1 MRKSSRTIRTIL
13 LIALL
18 CALLF
23 GGKTLFGGGLDV
35 SPDANATSA
44 LSMTDAPADDGALPA
59 GQSNSEPG
67 SAASDATAAPEAGE
81 AVKQDAVSEDGEY
94 TAPEDVAAYI
104 HAYGRLPK
112 NFITKS
118 EAMDLGW
125 VSSEGNLWD
134 VAYGKS
140 IGGDVFGNRE
150 GRLPA
155 AAGRTWHECDVNYQG
170 GFRGGERVVYSGDG
184 LIYYTDDHYETFEQ
198 LY

>member
-13 LIALL
+13 LLALL

-23 GGKTLFGGGLDV
+23 GGKTLFGGVQGA
-35 SPDANATSA
+35 SPDAGPASA
-44 LSMTDAPADDGALPA
+44 AAATDAPADDAALPA
-59 GQSNSEPG
+59 DQGG
-67 SAASDATAAPEAGE
+67 SADAISGPTAALETEEA
-81 AVKQDAVSEDGEY
+81 ARQDAISEDGEY

-104 HAYGRLPK
+104 HAYGRLPS

-125 VSSEGNLWD
+125 VSSEGNLRD

-155 AAGRTWHECDVNYQG
+155 AAGRVWHECDVNYDG
-170 GFRGGERVVYSGDG
+170 GFRGGERVVYSSDG

>member
-1 MRKSSRTIRTIL
+1 MRKSSGTIRTIL

-23 GGKTLFGGGLDV
+23 GGKTLFGGGPGA
-35 SPDANATSA
+35 STDASATSA
-44 LSMTDAPADDGALPA
+44 LSATDTPAEAALPA
-59 GQSNSEPG
+59 GQSGLEPG
-67 SAASDATAAPEAGE
+67 DATLGPTAAPEAEE
-81 AVKQDAVSEDGEY
+81 AAKQDAVSEDGEY

-104 HAYGRLPK
+104 HAYGRLPQ

-155 AAGRTWHECDVNYQG
+155 AAGRTWYECDVNYRG
-170 GFRGGERVVYSGDG
+170 GFRGGERIVYSVDG

>member
-1 MRKSSRTIRTIL
+1 MHKSSRTIRTIL
-13 LIALL
+13 LLALL

-23 GGKTLFGGGLDV
+23 GGKTLFGGPGA
-35 SPDANATSA
+35 SPDAGPTSA
-44 LSMTDAPADDGALPA
+44 LSVTDAPADTAALA
-59 GQSNSEPG
+59 AAQSG
-67 SAASDATAAPEAGE
+67 SADATPGPTAAPEVEE
-81 AVKQDAVSEDGEY
+81 AARQDAISEDGEY

-104 HAYGRLPK
+104 HEYGRLPG
-112 NFITKS
+112 NFVTKS

-155 AAGRTWHECDVNYQG
+155 AAGRVWHECDVNYSG
-170 GFRGGERVVYSGDG
+170 GFRGGERVVYASDG

>member
-13 LIALL
+13 LLALL

-23 GGKTLFGGGLDV
+23 GGKTLLGGVQGA
-35 SPDANATSA
+35 SPDANAASA
-44 LSMTDAPADDGALPA
+44 LSVTDAPANAAALPA
-59 GQSNSEPG
+59 GQSDPEPG
-67 SAASDATAAPEAGE
+67 SAASDSTAAPDAEE

-104 HAYGRLPK
+104 HAYGRLPN

-125 VSSEGNLWD
+125 VGSEGNLWD
-134 VAYGKS
+134 VARGKS

-155 AAGRTWHECDVNYQG
+155 AAGRTWYECDVNYRG
-170 GFRGGERVVYSGDG
+170 GFRGGERIVYSVDG